1 MISSRACQSLRSTAR
16 LRTTTSLQSATSS
29 TSRWNLGPSICSS
42 HSISNSQSASRL
54 YSSSSSSP
62 KPESESSSSSF
73 SRAAT
78 SPARR
83 LKIPTAKAKASAS
96 RALREKVNVSSSS
109 AKSTP
114 NRTSIQNTSLNQS
127 QSDAKSNGPISSAE
141 LPLNSSEVDGDGNVI
156 LTRPL
161 LRDVVAYATS
171 ESYDFDSLIK
181 SGRLPKGWV
190 LLEDDEVIHVP
201 AWPTPSNHSA
211 TSSSNLNA
219 PPNPSLNV
227 GDAFIF
233 RSGSYVTWGMEEE
246 QSRRFRRNVILGR
259 EGLSNKASSQVEG
272 NKYESIGDETM
283 EYLIDVTQ

>member
-1 MISSRACQSLRSTAR
+1 MISSRSCQSLRSTAR
-16 LRTTTSLQSATSS
+16 SRITFSLQSTTSS
-29 TSRWNLGPSICSS
+29 TSKWNTVPSICSS

-54 YSSSSSSP
+54 YSSSSSSE
-62 KPESESSSSSF
+62 PESESSSSSF

-109 AKSTP
+109 SSKSTP
-114 NRTSIQNTSLNQS
+114 NRTSIQSTSLNQS
-127 QSDAKSNGPISSAE
+127 QSDAKANEPTSSAE

-201 AWPTPSNHSA
+201 AWPTPSSHSA
-211 TSSSNLNA
+211 TSTSTLNA